1 MSSCALCVPRLHR
14 LCKHIGPLEEE
25 VVQSNK
31 TKIKTN
37 GLLKEMKRVCDDLEK
52 IIEMEKL
59 NIGKID
65 KNVDSISGMIQDSY
79 ERCVKHLTEV
89 KERQLNHLAEMSKD
103 SKLKLEASVKKYENQ
118 KVYFRKWQEMM
129 ERTLECGDHT
139 KILLWYSLMEE
150 NVEKI
155 QKMKFK
161 QIRIDLTF
169 TLYEDRISEIE
180 NVET

>member
-1 MSSCALCVPRLHR
+1 M
-14 LCKHIGPLEEE
+14 CKHIGPIEEE
-25 VVQSNK
+25 VVKSNK

-37 GLLKEMKRVCDDLEK
+37 WLLKEMKRVCDDLEK

-89 KERQLNHLAEMSKD
+89 KERQLNQLAEMSKD

-118 KVYFRKWQEMM
+118 
-129 ERTLECGDHT
+129 
-139 KILLWYSLMEE
+139 
-150 NVEKI
+150 
-155 QKMKFK
+155 
-161 QIRIDLTF
+161 
-169 TLYEDRISEIE
+169 
-180 NVET
+180 